1 MLRTEQAAIEA
12 VIHPSFSRFFEAPYS
27 EHIPFQDGPNISF
40 NGEVSTFL
48 AVPVKRNDRL
58 LPSQVASGPHP
69 AAPGAFIS
77 LLKSKSTNRTTG
89 SGGSIGGLKASAM
102 QYLNFKRALL
112 PSMLALL
119 SRMQI
124 DKDLMQ
130 RNKPSTDQGD
140 STTLG
145 RSRPARMDVQ
155 TDPAAQAKLLLS
167 EVETYLAEEQTDNT
181 GDAEERL
188 RRQFFYT
195 TGLLLPTEAQW
206 YLLTELR
213 IHAGAPER
221 SEGGIERLSH
231 YYAQLLYLEPKFP
244 FETDEIQMNFT
255 WYESLV
261 PDRKVV
267 TNCIQY
273 EKASVL
279 FNIAAVYSILAS
291 AQSLWTP
298 DGKRK
303 AAAYF
308 QKGAGVLVY
317 IRDRLCARFKP
328 KLDRASDL
336 NESTLTAAAELMLA
350 QAMECFYEKA
360 NDTKASSG
368 VTAKIAAQTADF
380 YEVARRAAEAPTELC
395 KARFPKYWSDHIKS
409 KTFMFTAIA
418 HMHTAPQSAADSAVG
433 ERIARVSVAKEAV
446 DKAAKYSRDVGGAL
460 HELVQGHAI
469 IINTAHSFLI
479 HANFERHHHPSFD
492 SRLLPPLKRPS
503 ESLVMAAPLEDAITD
518 PRTFNDIF
526 GAIMSAIDHGSS
538 PRKPGNDDTRFDG
551 GGSGNHPVPPP
562 RRRGPLAN
570 PVLKHPS
577 VSANEPITTSKS
589 VPHPTQKRPT
599 SPALLRSHLPSMGLA
614 NSSDIP
620 PYNPAV
626 VPISSSAESVELRNF
641 LVSSGVEPPVPGESK
656 QFEIG
661 LGGNTYSPPL
671 TNISLSDYDQD
682 LSIEEMEDMLPTALQ
697 DSDLSSHMDE
707 IYAQI
712 RALVLSQDALRTQN
726 ANELR
731 EALATVLKSHSTR
744 IGGVVDAMARWTQR
758 KMDDARNRL
767 TEALQRCEREEQRK
781 QDIEREVEK
790 ERNRAREME
799 KEQQRLRKVEMER
812 RERDHDRDR
821 GKVRESR
828 LRDFIER
835 TKREAEQRKTVDIK
849 AKPTAERKEAE
860 EVESRDADVRRNTSK
875 RKGKMPASLGHND
888 RTTVLHEQPTSIVTG
903 PVQNDN
909 SRIEHWVE
917 EQRRMSIGS
926 GTQPAIVQNIRS
938 TRQQHHMQRIGSD
951 ASRLTHTGTQT
962 PLLNMKVETRSR
974 THYKRIASAAAA
986 AAAAGVSAAFHHD
999 DHNSTEAE
1007 HTEPGHSL
1015 PRRDPPA
1022 TVSFDVHGSFNPPV
1036 QQTDHKIRRKP
1047 SGGYPVPYHAGE
1059 GFEPEHGDD
1068 YQKEHGRGGNPDV
1081 EVIAAAAAEP
1091 ARRESTALHHRMV
1104 SHGGG
1109 RGAGAYKEHNDVL
1122 VREFLSGDG
1131 MREGSVSQTVEK
1143 FEQERRRS
1151 GHMPT

>member
-58 LPSQVASGPHP
+58 LSSQVASGPHP
-69 AAPGAFIS
+69 AAPGSFIS
-77 LLKSKSTNRTTG
+77 LLKSKSTNSTTG
-89 SGGSIGGLKASAM
+89 SSGSIGGLKASAM

-119 SRMQI
+119 SRMHV

-130 RNKPSTDQGD
+130 SNTAQRD
-140 STTLG
+140 STTLEP
-145 RSRPARMDVQ
+145 SNPARMDVQ
-155 TDPAAQAKLLLS
+155 TDPAAPAKLLLS
-167 EVETYLAEEQTDNT
+167 EAGTYLAEEQIGNT
-181 GDAEERL
+181 GDAEEHL
-188 RRQFFYT
+188 RREAIYT
-195 TGLLLPTEAQW
+195 TGLLLPNEAHW
-206 YLLTELR
+206 YSLNELR

-221 SEGGIERLSH
+221 SEVGIERLSH

-380 YEVARRAAEAPTELC
+380 YEVARRAADAPTELC

-433 ERIARVSVAKEAV
+433 ERIARVSAAKEAV
-446 DKAAKYSRDVGGAL
+446 DKAAKYSREVGGAL
-460 HELVQGHAI
+460 HELVQGHAN
-469 IINTAHSFLI
+469 IINTAYSFLV

-492 SRLLPPLKRPS
+492 SRLLPPLRRPL
-503 ESLVMAAPLEDAITD
+503 ESLVIASPLEDAITD
-518 PRTFNDIF
+518 PKSFKDIF
-526 GAIMSAIDHGSS
+526 GAIISAIDQASG

-551 GGSGNHPVPPP
+551 GGNGSHPVPPP
-562 RRRGPLAN
+562 RRRGPLPN
-570 PVLKHPS
+570 PVLKDPI
-577 VSANEPITTSKS
+577 VSANEPIATSQS
-589 VPHPTQKRPT
+589 VPQPSQKRCT

-626 VPISSSAESVELRNF
+626 VRIPSSSASVELRNF
-641 LVSSGVEPPVPGESK
+641 IKAS
-656 QFEIG
+656 
-661 LGGNTYSPPL
+661 
-671 TNISLSDYDQD
+671 
-682 LSIEEMEDMLPTALQ
+682 
-697 DSDLSSHMDE
+697 
-707 IYAQI
+707 
-712 RALVLSQDALRTQN
+712 RDA
-726 ANELR
+726 
-731 EALATVLKSHSTR
+731 
-744 IGGVVDAMARWTQR
+744 
-758 KMDDARNRL
+758 
-767 TEALQRCEREEQRK
+767 
-781 QDIEREVEK
+781 EK
-790 ERNRAREME
+790 KKAE
-799 KEQQRLRKVEMER
+799 
-812 RERDHDRDR
+812 
-821 GKVRESR
+821 
-828 LRDFIER
+828 
-835 TKREAEQRKTVDIK
+835 EAE
-849 AKPTAERKEAE
+849 A
-860 EVESRDADVRRNTSK
+860 RDADVRRNASK
-875 RKGKMPASLGHND
+875 RKGKMPASLGDKD
-888 RTTVLHEQPTSIVTG
+888 RTPVLHEQTTPIIMEQ
-903 PVQNDN
+903 VQIDN

-917 EQRRMSIGS
+917 EQRRMSIDS
-926 GTQPAIVQNIRS
+926 GTQPAVVQNIKR

-951 ASRLTHTGTQT
+951 ASRLIHTGTQT
-962 PLLNMKVETRSR
+962 PPLNMNVETRSR

-986 AAAAGVSAAFHHD
+986 AAAAGVSAAFQHED
-999 DHNSTEAE
+999 RDFTEAE
-1007 HTEPGHSL
+1007 HAAPGHSL

-1022 TVSFDVHGSFNPPV
+1022 TVSFDVQGSFNPPA
-1036 QQTDHKIRRKP
+1036 QPTDHKIRRKP

-1059 GFEPEHGDD
+1059 GFEPEHGDE
-1068 YQKEHGRGGNPDV
+1068 YQKEHRRDDNPDV
-1081 EVIAAAAAEP
+1081 DVIAAAAAEP
-1091 ARRESTALHHRMV
+1091 ARRESTGLHHRVV

-1109 RGAGAYKEHNDVL
+1109 RGAGGYKEHNDVL

-1131 MREGSVSQTVEK
+1131 VREGSVSQTVEK
-1143 FEQERRRS
+1143 IEQERRRS
-1151 GHMPT
+1151 VHKPT